1 MWHAPRVLTSRAA
14 RAGAAVALAVV
25 ALSGCRSAP
34 DVAAYVGD
42 EQITVDELQA
52 QVDDR
57 LAVPEIAVAVE
68 GREDD
73 LTGQVLGLLVEAEV
87 HDAAAQ
93 RYDVQ
98 VTDAEVTRRIEA
110 LLGEDDPDA
119 VYTRLAQQ
127 GIAPADVRE
136 SVRQQLVR
144 QEIAIDEG
152 AAEPVDEAALRA
164 RYEEVREELGQVE
177 YGYVTVPDQ
186 ATADAVVA
194 ELAADPASY
203 PAVAARFPGQFTL
216 PELDRQAPAELP
228 APLAGPLAAAE
239 PGTAVAVPVPQA
251 GGVVVAFRAGT
262 VYPSFEEL
270 RPRLVEEAGQQVE
283 AAAAPLLEEVREDL
297 DVTVNPRYGVYEEG
311 QLLPGGTGVVDILGD
326 ETTPVE

>member
-1 MWHAPRVLTSRAA
+1 MQHRAV
-14 RAGAAVALAVV
+14 RAGTAALLAVLALA
-25 ALSGCRSAP
+25 GCRSAP

-57 LAVPEIAVAVE
+57 LEDPEIAAAVA

-73 LTGQVLGLLVEAEV
+73 FTVQVLGLLLEGEV

-93 RYDVQ
+93 RFDVQ
-98 VTDAEVTRRIEA
+98 ITDAELTRRIEE
-110 LLGEDDPDA
+110 LFGDPEA
-119 VYTRLAQQ
+119 VYARLAPQ
-127 GIAPADVRE
+127 GISPADVRE

-144 QEIAIDEG
+144 QEIAIGEG

-164 RYEEVREELGQVE
+164 RYEEVREQVGQVE
-177 YGYVTVPDQ
+177 YGVVTVPDQ
-186 ATADAVVA
+186 ATADAVGA

-216 PELDRQAPAELP
+216 PELTRSAPGELP
-228 APLAGPLAAAE
+228 APLAEPLASAA

-270 RPRLVEEAGQQVE
+270 RPQLVQAAGEEVE
-283 AAAAPLLEEVREDL
+283 AAAAPLLEEVRADL
-297 DVTVNPRYGVYEEG
+297 DITVNPRYAVYEDG
-311 QLLPGGTGVVDILGD
+311 RLLPGGTGVVEILEDG
-326 ETTPVE
+326 TTPVE